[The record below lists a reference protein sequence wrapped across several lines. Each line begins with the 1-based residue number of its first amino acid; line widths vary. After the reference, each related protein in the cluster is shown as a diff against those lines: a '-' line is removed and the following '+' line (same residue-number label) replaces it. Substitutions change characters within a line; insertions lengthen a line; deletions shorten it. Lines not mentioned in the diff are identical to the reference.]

1 MPSTTATTSANK
13 HGMTL
18 RGRSPKPKPTGT
30 TSTTTHNES
39 NKPNKASK
47 AAKSAK
53 NNKASKVTKNTNTN
67 KAPNNNK
74 ADKSKKIMARYIF
87 TLEAL
92 QTLRLYKEKSNP
104 QFVEGYLKKL
114 AKQQNAP
121 EKGIEITVSV
131 SEGFE
136 FLGWTKEMVFRDI
149 KFAKEMGMEL
159 DDSEFKTKWNDLE

>member
-1 MPSTTATTSANK
+1 MPSTTATTSSNK
-13 HGMTL
+13 HGMTM
-18 RGRSPKPKPTGT
+18 RNRSPKAKPTGT
-30 TSTTTHNES
+30 ASTT
-39 NKPNKASK
+39 NKASK
-47 AAKSAK
+47 PSKAAKAAK
-53 NNKASKVTKNTNTN
+53 ATNNTKASKVTKNTNTN
-67 KAPNNNK
+67 KAPKNNK
-74 ADKSKKIMARYIF
+74 VNKPKKIMARYVF
-87 TLEAL
+87 TPEAL
-92 QTLRLYKEKSNP
+92 QTLRLYKDNSNA

-114 AKQQNAP
+114 NKQQNAP